1 MVHNVAHY
9 TETRSKEGAH
19 ILLFNAEFIEEKGQI
34 SCQRVPQYREYVL
47 YLLHPFQIIG
57 RLTFLTSSLTT
68 RLIQKICANI
78 VKFKLLLKNLY

>member
-34 SCQRVPQYREYVL
+34 SCQRVPQYREYVVHL
-47 YLLHPFQIIG
+47 VF
-57 RLTFLTSSLTT
+57 TE
-68 RLIQKICANI
+68 
-78 VKFKLLLKNLY
+78 